1 MVSLISILNRIRAS
15 NKDSD
20 MERLICNFYDFIPRR
35 LFYYL
40 YLSLPRHFSFSM
52 FTPFLIFS
60 CYCLFG
66 AVGGLVVSI
75 LYCIRP
81 DISMGPETIY
91 PATPG
96 QRASHRTVSN
106 AGTKPVIGNQYLS
119 YAIPL
124 PFFSFYHSF
133 SACPLYL
140 SSPSVSFSPH
150 HSLSPSRYLSTNYVN
165 GAKQPNH

>member
-1 MVSLISILNRIRAS
+1 MKRNGVSSKVRNDESVWSFAIS
-15 NKDSD
+15 K
-20 MERLICNFYDFIPRR
+20 
-35 LFYYL
+35 
-40 YLSLPRHFSFSM
+40 SFSLEAGV
-52 FTPFLIFS
+52 TTVSYLIFS
-60 CYCLFG
+60 CCYFFRPLGG
-66 AVGGLVVSI
+66 AVVSV
-75 LYCIRP
+75 LFCIRP
-81 DISMGPETIY
+81 DLSMGPETIY

-124 PFFSFYHSF
+124 SFFSFYHSF
-133 SACPLYL
+133 SACPLHL

-150 HSLSPSRYLSTNYVN
+150 LSLSLSPSRYLSTNYVN